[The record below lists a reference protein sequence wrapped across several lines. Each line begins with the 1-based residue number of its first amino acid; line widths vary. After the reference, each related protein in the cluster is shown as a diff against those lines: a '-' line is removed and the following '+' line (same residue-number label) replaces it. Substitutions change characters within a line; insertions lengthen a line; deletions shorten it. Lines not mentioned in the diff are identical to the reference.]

1 MEQEDDTWQDAANL
15 VLELESVSSSIMCNA
30 LLAPITPYDALK
42 GASVSTFVCTENS
55 DISDV
60 SLHRRFAVG
69 VALDKAFFAMACWF
83 NSHLLHPS
91 AFCSED
97 QDLFFNGDGATCPIA
112 VLGFAVDFPGIRRY
126 TVSHSPVSVH
136 LPIHR
141 FISKTLDFAANADLD
156 LSDVI
161 TRLIPTLAFSLADFP
176 MRCLSLCSQVRNG
189 MWRRNGS
196 MPESLVYNYDR
207 TPLCKTLRNSD
218 LTSIQT
224 AILVMGPDTTLAL
237 AIDRFELTP
246 LLENFTDPTNT
257 LITTDKLLEYRGLL
271 LADLLK
277 TIVLLMT
284 YLPVSLVY
292 METSQSEK
300 EKVRVEREKSGQ
312 KEENKICKIS
322 RALKRELSHLL
333 LSSDHPMTLSSLQA
347 ADSMIGDTNMVTNKM
362 MRAAVQD
369 LCDKREDVVAGKKTL
384 DPKQVAFDM
393 FDPEYLNLSSQQQQ
407 LAIAKVKEHR
417 KKASSS
423 SSSSSA
429 SSSSASSAASSV
441 SNSPQSIPL
450 ILLAAIPAPHP
461 EYLKARRMLFQPL
474 TLKLLETSLKCCMV
488 DTKILGISISSI
500 IKRVV
505 HIATLQLHC
514 QAEVAAMDRLS
525 IDTAADTPTTGPKN
539 SNSDTNSQRVTMTA
553 KELSHLKSTEK
564 EKSSERFSTS
574 SDIQIQSPIA
584 VSMMDSSGKGA
595 AGCFF
600 DLFFS
605 PRCSD
610 KDTSASAVGVTLSPS
625 SSSTAGEHS
634 ATLISKF
641 KGAGVLF
648 LTALA
653 DIWLAGTIRGG
664 IYGYISLSS
673 LLILSNLLLLLTIS
687 CQYHQYGL
695 TPFNPYPLFF
705 LSILIDLNQMM
716 SIINRECL
724 GYLKSYQRNQLT
736 LRTFFCRRE
745 LHLNSLS
752 KSCVMITLV
761 VLRCFGL
768 CSPLFGCAVYYNV

>member
-15 VLELESVSSSIMCNA
+15 VLELESVSSSFMCNA
-30 LLAPITPYDALK
+30 LLAPITPYDPLK
-42 GASVSTFVCTENS
+42 GASVSSFVCTEDS
-55 DISDV
+55 DLSDV

-83 NSHLLHPS
+83 NTHLLHPS

-126 TVSHSPVSVH
+126 TVSHSPISVH

-161 TRLIPTLAFSLADFP
+161 QRLVPTLAFSLADFP
-176 MRCLSLCSQVRNG
+176 MRCLSFCSQVRNG

-207 TPLCKTLRNSD
+207 PPLCKTLRNSD

-246 LLENFTDPTNT
+246 LLENFTDPMNT

-292 METSQSEK
+292 METSEAERVRVKEEK
-300 EKVRVEREKSGQ
+300 EKAGL
-312 KEENKICKIS
+312 KEEFKICKIS

-333 LSSDHPMTLSSLQA
+333 LAADHPLTLSNLQA
-347 ADSMIGDTNMVTNKM
+347 ADSMIGDTDMVTDKM

-423 SSSSSA
+423 ASSSSA
-429 SSSSASSAASSV
+429 SSSASSA
-441 SNSPQSIPL
+441 PQSIPL
-450 ILLAAIPAPHP
+450 ILPAAIPSPHP

-488 DTKILGISISSI
+488 DTKILGISISAI

-514 QAEVAAMDRLS
+514 QAEVAAMDKLS
-525 IDTAADTPTTGPKN
+525 IDTTTDTTTD
-539 SNSDTNSQRVTMTA
+539 SNDVSAMT
-553 KELSHLKSTEK
+553 KIESSHLRSALRGKRSEQSSSSFDNGK
-564 EKSSERFSTS
+564 KSSSVTASNLDST
-574 SDIQIQSPIA
+574 
-584 VSMMDSSGKGA
+584 GKGA

-605 PRCSD
+605 PNDSNI
-610 KDTSASAVGVTLSPS
+610 TSASNEVT
-625 SSSTAGEHS
+625 SSSTIGDHS
-634 ATLISKF
+634 ALLISKY

-653 DIWLAGTIRGG
+653 DIWLAGMIRGN
-664 IYGYISLSS
+664 I
-673 LLILSNLLLLLTIS
+673 
-687 CQYHQYGL
+687 
-695 TPFNPYPLFF
+695 
-705 LSILIDLNQMM
+705 
-716 SIINRECL
+716 
-724 GYLKSYQRNQLT
+724 
-736 LRTFFCRRE
+736 
-745 LHLNSLS
+745 
-752 KSCVMITLV
+752 
-761 VLRCFGL
+761 
-768 CSPLFGCAVYYNV
+768 